1 MPPARTLCWES
12 DETRDY
18 DYPPISPDD
27 LSDLLTPPPQSP
39 SSADPSRPPRTR
51 HTRIQ
56 PAGHIPRPPNAF
68 ILFRSSL
75 IRSQRVPSAVEPS
88 HSTLSKIIGLTW
100 QHLPEAERSVWH
112 AKALEASE
120 EHRRRFPA
128 YAFRPQNRRP
138 RAKGESKKHKDAT
151 KRKTR
156 EHEMDDPARCEKI
169 AELLVEGKHGSA
181 LDAAVQ
187 EFDRDR
193 VPANIVARFE
203 PPITATAYHR
213 SSSAPVE
220 PEPGFLVTTS
230 ARRRSSSS
238 GPPCRSRNGSDLP
251 AAVQSDVPDSMQ
263 NCAVDNFLSPW
274 ATEAEAPYFEFSA
287 LSFSPTAGSPPTF
300 PDFSY
305 EPSGEFTC
313 TPLRM
318 GLDSSQTF
326 SDFKL
331 SAHPE
336 PMDIGALIAEDW
348 ARAALS
354 AGYPPFVHDSSQPQY
369 DSDSA
374 SIAPSYFGGV
384 ENLASQPCYL
394 AEPRPRIDS
403 DLALLMAQYSLGA

>member
-128 YAFRPQNRRP
+128 YAFRPQNGVHAP
-138 RAKGESKKHKDAT
+138 

-156 EHEMDDPARCEKI
+156 EHEMDDPVRCEKI
-169 AELLVEGKHGSA
+169 AELLVEGKHRSA

-220 PEPGFLVTTS
+220 PEPPGFLVTTS

-238 GPPCRSRNGSDLP
+238 RPPRRSPNGSDLP
-251 AAVQSDVPDSMQ
+251 AGVKSDVPDSTQ

-274 ATEAEAPYFEFSA
+274 ATEAEAPYFAFSA
-287 LSFSPTAGSPPTF
+287 FSFSPTAGSLPTF
-300 PDFSY
+300 PDFSN

-313 TPLRM
+313 TPLWM
-318 GLDSSQTF
+318 GLDSSPTS

-331 SAHPE
+331 AAHPE

-348 ARAALS
+348 ARAAPS

-369 DSDSA
+369 DSDH
-374 SIAPSYFGGV
+374 IAPSYFGGV
-384 ENLASQPCYL
+384 ENPASQPCYL
-394 AEPRPRIDS
+394 AESRPSIDS